1 MAHRYIKQVKAN
13 SAALAAALQSYG
25 YKMVTDGTDNHLVL
39 WDLRRNSISGSKVE
53 ALLEEISITVNKN
66 TVHGDKSA
74 VTPGMPLLSLLL
86 IIVIVQV
93 QWAHT
98 L

>member
-1 MAHRYIKQVKAN
+1 MHCIVTHRYIKQVKAN

-39 WDLRRNSISGSKVE
+39 WDLRPNSISGSKVE

-74 VTPGMPLLSLLL
+74 VTPGMIFSYMYISRLL
-86 IIVIVQV
+86 IIIIV
-93 QWAHT
+93 
-98 L
+98 